1 MNNTFLVFNVKLF
14 AVEAELEVCS
24 RDSFNLTDNRY
35 LEIKEKREERKSFTV
50 TSIF

>member
-1 MNNTFLVFNVKLF
+1 MNNAFLVFNVKLF

-24 RDSFNLTDNRY
+24 RDSYNLTDNRY
-35 LEIKEKREERKSFTV
+35 LALKEKGKGRKSFTV

>member
-1 MNNTFLVFNVKLF
+1 MNNTFLVFNIKLF